1 MRPQRPWR
9 ERLHV
14 QSFKGAGL
22 IGFQQPVASLR
33 KGQPLRAGAGSDQA
47 SRAPESGAPGDV
59 GFLVRVE
66 QFLGEHGGRVR
77 RCGIQID
84 HPRLQVR
91 RFPRSHLAHAP
102 QQRAGQFTVALTLQ
116 HLRAAGH
123 EPDALFRRRVGIDQT
138 LQQRQRT
145 GRGPP
150 GVRRHFAGGGPRSV
164 PRHGRH
170 VHDAV
175 QRNVGRQI
183 RYQRSPRLA
192 IFRVQRLRHDA

>member
-1 MRPQRPWR
+1 M
-9 ERLHV
+9 
-14 QSFKGAGL
+14 
-22 IGFQQPVASLR
+22 
-33 KGQPLRAGAGSDQA
+33 
-47 SRAPESGAPGDV
+47 

-66 QFLGEHGGRVR
+66 QFLGEHGRRVC

-84 HPRLQVR
+84 HSRLQVR
-91 RFPRSHLAHAP
+91 HFPRSHLAHPP
-102 QQRAGQFTVALTLQ
+102 QQRAGQFAVALTLQ

-123 EPDALFRRRVGIDQT
+123 EPDTLFRSRVGIDHT

-145 GRGPP
+145 GRGLPDI
-150 GVRRHFAGGGPRSV
+150 RRHFAGGGPRPV
-164 PRHGRH
+164 PCHGRH

-175 QRNVGRQI
+175 QRNVGRQV

>member
-1 MRPQRPWR
+1 MRPQRLLR

-14 QSFKGAGL
+14 QPLKGAGL

-77 RCGIQID
+77 RRGIQID

-91 RFPRSHLAHAP
+91 RFPRSHLAHPP
-102 QQRAGQFTVALTLQ
+102 QQRAGEFAVALTLQ

-123 EPDALFRRRVGIDQT
+123 EPDALFRSRVGIDHT
-138 LQQRQRT
+138 LQKRQCT

-150 GVRRHFAGGGPRSV
+150 GVRRHFAGGGPRPV
-164 PRHGRH
+164 P
-170 VHDAV
+170 
-175 QRNVGRQI
+175 
-183 RYQRSPRLA
+183 
-192 IFRVQRLRHDA
+192 